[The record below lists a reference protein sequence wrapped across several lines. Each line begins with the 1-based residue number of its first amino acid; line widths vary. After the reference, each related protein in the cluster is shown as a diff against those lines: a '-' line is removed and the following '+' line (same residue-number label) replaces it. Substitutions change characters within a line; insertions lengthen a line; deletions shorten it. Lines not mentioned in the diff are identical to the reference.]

1 MGSYLHGAARM
12 RTPAG
17 KDCRYYIQDFH
28 RGNSLQ
34 ECRLQK
40 ENPASLRWKPDDCL
54 KCPVPDILR
63 ANASPNL
70 QLTLTLSSKFLGM
83 GRSLTVTAACA
94 KHHKPIADPMVG
106 CAQCNAE
113 RPGLDAFLSAL
124 EGASDE

>member
-1 MGSYLHGAARM
+1 M
-12 RTPAG
+12 
-17 KDCRYYIQDFH
+17 
-28 RGNSLQ
+28 
-34 ECRLQK
+34 
-40 ENPASLRWKPDDCL
+40 RWKPDDCL